1 MPDPTSPQ
9 GGSISS
15 PQHNPSF
22 LDEQR
27 NFRILLVYRAVLALA
42 VVVTAVAVCLI
53 ILVCR
58 ISHHRRGQELRANK
72 VETAKAEVLPDGS
85 WRFIV
90 SGDSRNCGDVI
101 MPAIAAHSARFAPSF
116 YWHLGDLRA
125 IYKID
130 EDMAF
135 AASNNGQELACSDYL
150 KRAWGDFVEHQ
161 IMPFGHLPF
170 YVGIGNHEVMLHR
183 TEDEFRRQFA
193 EWLDQATL
201 RQQRLKDKEPAQ
213 PETYYHW
220 IQEKVDF
227 IYLDNAD
234 NSFSPDEAAWLKR
247 RLADDKTDSAV
258 KSVVVGMH
266 EALPDS
272 LANSHSMGD
281 RGEGSPGTKTG
292 REAYKDLKDF
302 RDQSNKP
309 VYVLASHSHF
319 YMENIFNSPSL
330 TAKQTRPLP
339 GWIVGTAGAERYALP
354 EQPPPSGAATP
365 APPIDP
371 RPNAITDVYGYLLGT
386 VASDGSIQFSF
397 QAVHETDIPQPVRDR
412 YNNAIIPWC
421 FAHNSQNRDP
431 KPKDITARCI
441 APQTGTAAHD
451 SH

>member
-1 MPDPTSPQ
+1 MDDPSTTPQ
-9 GGSISS
+9 PWWSNLKVWLS
-15 PQHNPSF
+15 
-22 LDEQR
+22 
-27 NFRILLVYRAVLALA
+27 VYAAVLATIVTACLVILA
-42 VVVTAVAVCLI
+42 VG
-53 ILVCR
+53 
-58 ISHHRRGQELRANK
+58 HHQRRHELRRAGAGGTGPT
-72 VETAKAEVLPDGS
+72 VPLAGS

-101 MPAIAAHSARFAPSF
+101 MPAIAAHSAQFSPSF

-135 AASNNGQELACSDYL
+135 AASNHGQELACADYHQ
-150 KRAWGDFVEHQ
+150 RAWSDFIENQ

-170 YVGIGNHEVMLHR
+170 YVGIGNHEVIKPK
-183 TEDEFRRQFA
+183 TEDEFKRQFA
-193 EWLDQATL
+193 EWLDQPTL
-201 RQQRLKDKEPAQ
+201 REQRLKDKEPAQ
-213 PETYYHW
+213 VETYYHW
-220 IQEKVDF
+220 IQGGVDF

-234 NSFSPDEAAWLKR
+234 NSFSPNESTWLKQ
-247 RLADDKTDSAV
+247 RLAHAKTDSDV

-281 RGEGSPGTKTG
+281 KGEGSPGTKTG
-292 REAYKDLKDF
+292 REAYNDLKAF
-302 RDQSNKP
+302 RDQSGKP

-319 YMENIFNSPSL
+319 YMENIFDTPERKGD
-330 TAKQTRPLP
+330 TTPPLA
-339 GWIVGTAGAERYALP
+339 GWIVGTAGAVRYVLP
-354 EQPPPSGAATP
+354 ERPGQPAGPGRH

-371 RPNAITDVYGYLLGT
+371 RPNAITDVYGYLLGS
-386 VASDGSIQFSF
+386 VASDGTIQFSF
-397 QAVHETDIPQPVRDR
+397 QPVREIDIPQPVRER
-412 YNNAIIPWC
+412 YTNAMIPWC

-431 KPKDITARCI
+431 VPKDITPQCV